1 VNTPSAFRAPPLRLI
16 VIGGGFT
23 GAALVI
29 HALRTSTRALDI
41 VVVEPSARLGRG
53 IAYGTQDPEHR
64 INVPSDRM
72 GLSKSDPAEATRW
85 LFANGVLPDAGSDD
99 GIGQFYVA
107 RAAYGAF
114 VGDAL
119 RQTIEAAADRVT
131 FAHRRAS
138 ATSLERLGSGW
149 RVSLDDG
156 GQLDAD
162 VVALCFGHAVPAQ
175 PCAIAADV
183 AAHPKF
189 VPDPWDERAFD
200 AIEPADEVL
209 VVGTGLTMADV
220 VVSLRTRGRSGP
232 VTAVSRRALLP
243 RAHGEFRNDLDI
255 LQGAAPP
262 ATALGLARLL
272 RTRMREA
279 PAALGW
285 HPVADSFRANL
296 PVLWNALPPREKRKV
311 VKRLLPFW
319 EVHRFRIAPQIRA
332 ALDASQRS
340 ADLTVEQAG
349 LIGLARRD
357 GRFVATLK
365 RAGGA
370 TDERFFDAVV
380 LCTGPEKDL
389 RRNPLVAALLAD
401 GVARLDA
408 TGLGLAVDQQSHV
421 VDGEGQCW
429 PDLLAFGPMTR
440 GSFGEM
446 TGAPDIAQ
454 HIERLAPLLLAT
466 APVSEKAPR

>member
-1 VNTPSAFRAPPLRLI
+1 VNAPAALGARPLRLI

-23 GAALVI
+23 GAVFAI
-29 HALRTSTRALDI
+29 HAMRAAARPLEI
-41 VVVEPSARLGRG
+41 VVVEPSPELGRG
-53 IAYGTQDPEHR
+53 IAYGTQGEAHR

-72 GLSKSDPAEATRW
+72 GLSKEDPTEATRW
-85 LFANGVLPDAGSDD
+85 LFANGVLPDAASDD
-99 GIGQFYVA
+99 GSGQFYVA
-107 RAAYGAF
+107 RSAYGAF
-114 VGDAL
+114 VADTL
-119 RQTIEAAADRVT
+119 RRTIEAAADRVT
-131 FAHRRAS
+131 FVHRRAS
-138 ATSLERLGSGW
+138 ATSLERSGAGW
-149 RVSLDDG
+149 QVSLDDG
-156 GQLDAD
+156 GCLESD

-183 AAHPKF
+183 ATHPKF
-189 VPDPWDERAFD
+189 VPDPWAGRAFD
-200 AIEPADEVL
+200 AIEPTDEVL

-220 VVSLRTRGRSGP
+220 IVSLQAMGRTGP

-243 RAHGEFRNDLDI
+243 RAHGVFRNDLDI
-255 LQGAAPP
+255 LQGASPP
-262 ATALGLARLL
+262 ATALGLSRLL

-279 PAALGW
+279 SAEFGW

-296 PVLWNALPPREKRKV
+296 PVLWNALPSREKRKV
-311 VKRLLPFW
+311 VRRLLPFW

-332 ALDASQRS
+332 ALDANQRA

-349 LIGLARRD
+349 LIGLRRCD

-370 TDERFFDAVV
+370 ADERAFDAVV

-389 RRNPLVAALLAD
+389 SRNPLVAALLAG

-408 TGLGLAVDQQSHV
+408 TGFGLAVDQESHV
-421 VDGEGQCW
+421 IDGEGRRW

-454 HIERLAPLLLAT
+454 HIERLAPLLFAA
-466 APVSEKAPR
+466 APANEKALA